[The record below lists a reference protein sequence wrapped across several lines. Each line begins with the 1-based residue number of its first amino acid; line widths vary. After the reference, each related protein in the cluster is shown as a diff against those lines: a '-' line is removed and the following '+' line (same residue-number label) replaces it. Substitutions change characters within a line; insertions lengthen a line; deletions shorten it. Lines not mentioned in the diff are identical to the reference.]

1 MNTMELFRKILLGE
15 PLGHLI
21 NEDPELLSFHGLSAR
36 LYRLLEENH
45 PQKNL
50 FLPAHLYV
58 VQRRAIYQNLLKR
71 IVPVFAENGIRPLV
85 IKGMVLADRFYPH
98 PEDRTFSDLDL
109 VLQEKDRE
117 MAQEILQR
125 DFIKIPQK
133 RFSRNEHKEDW
144 LKKENP
150 DCKVELHFGLGE
162 YGSFAREEW
171 GNVSVLEKEDEF
183 LYLLWHGFVQ
193 HRMQKLIWFLDL
205 FLLSQKIEYSRIQ
218 EKAKEKNLVPALE
231 MYLRW
236 MEWLQLGGKGD
247 SYLERVIFAKNEKP
261 YRAAQMRAKVSGG
274 WIPLLQYA
282 WQRKFSND
290 EF

>member
-1 MNTMELFRKILLGE
+1 MNTIDLFRKILLGE
-15 PLGHLI
+15 PVGHSI
-21 NEDPELLSFHGLSAR
+21 EEDPQLFSFHGLSAR

-45 PQKNL
+45 PQKGL
-50 FLPAHLYV
+50 FLPSHLYV
-58 VQRRAIYQNLLKR
+58 LQRRAIYQRLLKSF
-71 IVPVFAENGIRPLV
+71 VPVLLENGIRPVV
-85 IKGMVLADRFYPH
+85 IKGMVLADRCYPN

-109 VLQEKDRE
+109 VLLEKDRRK
-117 MAQEILQR
+117 AQEILQQ
-125 DFIKIPQK
+125 DFIRIPQK

-144 LKKENP
+144 LKKDNP

-162 YGSFAREEW
+162 FGSFTTEEW
-171 GNVSVLEKEDEF
+171 GKISVVQKEDEF

-193 HRMQKLIWFLDL
+193 HRMQKLVWFLDL
-205 FLLSQKIEYSRIQ
+205 ILLSKHLELSRIQ
-218 EKAKEKNLVPALE
+218 ERVKEKKLGPALE

-236 MEWLQLGGKGD
+236 LEWLQLGGKVD
-247 SYLERVIFAKNEKP
+247 PYLERVIFAKNEQA